1 MLRCLIT
8 LALVAALVSC
18 AKPPHQELDAAEF
31 MVNRARELQAM
42 DFAPV
47 EYQAARTALSDAHR
61 AMDKADYGDARD
73 SVEYALQHAR
83 RAFSLAEEGKARL
96 EREESEQAILAEQ
109 ARQAERKKAQTE
121 KAQIKPE
128 AKQPTVQPVV
138 QPVVQP
144 AAQPAPLPTPKP
156 QIEKVD
162 KYSVG
167 EGETL
172 WTISAQPQVYGEGLL
187 WPLLY
192 QANRDQIKDPRQIF
206 PGQTLGIRRDMTS
219 EEQEEARQRAR
230 ESDIFPVPKTTP
242 QGQ

>member
-8 LALVAALVSC
+8 LALVASLVSC

-83 RAFSLAEEGKARL
+83 RAVSLAEEGKARL

-128 AKQPTVQPVV
+128 AKQPVV

-156 QIEKVD
+156 QIEMVD
-162 KYSVG
+162 KYNVG

-242 QGQ
+242 QSQ

>member
-8 LALVAALVSC
+8 LALVASLVAC
-18 AKPPHQELDAAEF
+18 AKPPHQELDAAEY
-31 MVNRARELQAM
+31 MVKRARELQAM

-47 EYQAARTALSDAHR
+47 EYQAAHTALSDAHR
-61 AMDKADYGDARD
+61 AMDRADYGDARD

-83 RAFSLAEEGKARL
+83 RAVSLAEEGKARL
-96 EREESEQAILAEQ
+96 EREEAEKAILAKQ
-109 ARQAERKKAQTE
+109 ARQAEREKAQAEET
-121 KAQIKPE
+121 QIKPE
-128 AKQPTVQPVV
+128 TK
-138 QPVVQP
+138 QP
-144 AAQPAPLPTPKP
+144 AAKPAAKPAPVPTPKP
-156 QIEKVD
+156 QIEMVD
-162 KYSVG
+162 KYIVG

-172 WTISAQPQVYGEGLL
+172 WTISAHPQVYGEGLL

-206 PGQTLGIRRDMTS
+206 PGQTLDIRRDMTS

-230 ESDIFPVPKTTP
+230 ESDIFPVPGTTP

>member
-1 MLRCLIT
+1 MLRCLFT
-8 LALVAALVSC
+8 LALIASLVSC
-18 AKPPHQELDAAEF
+18 AKPPHQELDAAEH
-31 MVNRARELQAM
+31 MVRRARDLQAM

-47 EYQAARTALSDAHR
+47 EYQAARTALSDAR
-61 AMDKADYGDARD
+61 MAMDKADYGDARD

-83 RAFSLAEEGKARL
+83 RAVSLAEEGQARL
-96 EREESEQAILAEQ
+96 EQEAAEQAILAEQ
-109 ARQAERKKAQTE
+109 AQQAERKKAQAEETE
-121 KAQIKPE
+121 IKQE
-128 AKQPTVQPVV
+128 QK
-138 QPVVQP
+138 QP
-144 AAQPAPLPTPKP
+144 AAIPAAKPTAKPAPVPTPKP
-156 QIEKVD
+156 QIELVD
-162 KYSVG
+162 EYSVG

-206 PGQTLGIRRDMTS
+206 PGQTLDIRRDMTS

-230 ESDIFPVPKTTP
+230 ESDIFPVPGTAP

>member
-83 RAFSLAEEGKARL
+83 RAVSLAEEGKARL

-121 KAQIKPE
+121 KTQIKPE
-128 AKQPTVQPVV
+128 TKQPAVQPS
-138 QPVVQP
+138 VQP
-144 AAQPAPLPTPKP
+144 AMQPAPVPTPKP
-156 QIEKVD
+156 QIEMVD
-162 KYSVG
+162 KYNVG